1 MGIGLLQGS
10 GWSPPTPSG
19 ASPAQPG
26 SLGRV
31 CASGGSCQPSGWM
44 ETCAALA
51 EGLSTHPG
59 YAGFG
64 GLGGQSKDTLSWLPP
79 TATWGAPG
87 WACLW
92 APMVAI
98 PPLTLPT
105 SSGSALWRGKPCQTP
120 SGLCL
125 PTCELLCSSGPVVNI
140 CRFDAKWKFK
150 HSQQLEGSLD

>member
-1 MGIGLLQGS
+1 MGFSRVLAGVHQPPAGLLQLSLAAWGGS
-10 GWSPPTPSG
+10 VHLVAAASQVAGWRHVLPWPRVCPPTQ
-19 ASPAQPG
+19 AM
-26 SLGRV
+26 R
-31 CASGGSCQPSGWM
+31 
-44 ETCAALA
+44 
-51 EGLSTHPG
+51 
-59 YAGFG
+59 
-64 GLGGQSKDTLSWLPP
+64 GLGVWVVRARTHSAGCLPLPP
-79 TATWGAPG
+79 GGAPG

-105 SSGSALWRGKPCQTP
+105 SSGSALLRGKPCQTP

>member
-1 MGIGLLQGS
+1 MGFSRVLAGVHQPPAGLLQLSLAAWGGS
-10 GWSPPTPSG
+10 VHLVAAASQVAGWRHVLPWPRVCPPTQ
-19 ASPAQPG
+19 AM
-26 SLGRV
+26 R
-31 CASGGSCQPSGWM
+31 
-44 ETCAALA
+44 
-51 EGLSTHPG
+51 GL
-59 YAGFG
+59 G